1 MHTNSFSIIH
11 FDRDTHKVGIMESRY
26 SAFVI
31 IVFLSFAWSRE
42 IYSGN
47 EIDLERLQG
56 VWFLTFGV
64 DYWTWNVLWK
74 CHIIAPLNVTDNRMN
89 VGTYNFL
96 NDKSETPL
104 SVMVDITRDS
114 QGQFWME
121 ATTER
126 IWEKLDGKLFEE
138 KKSIFTNM
146 DHPSR
151 ELPWYYSHPN
161 FYATDYFTFISNLMI
176 MEDGRKLF
184 KIFTRNPTINPEDI
198 TKFTALAVEQGV
210 DPTTLTKFGC
220 GDLTPS
226 EYMLAQ

>member
-121 ATTER
+121 ATTE
-126 IWEKLDGKLFEE
+126 
-138 KKSIFTNM
+138 
-146 DHPSR
+146 
-151 ELPWYYSHPN
+151 LPWYYSHPN

>member
-151 ELPWYYSHPN
+151 
-161 FYATDYFTFISNLMI
+161 
-176 MEDGRKLF
+176 GRKLF